1 MKRYNIKKSLIPSLN
16 LTSNRVHKAKG
27 LQFDSERKAG
37 RGIMKLIKNRGYEI
51 TKGDKK
57 WE

>member
-1 MKRYNIKKSLIPSLN
+1 MKRYNIKKSLIP
-16 LTSNRVHKAKG
+16 SNRVHKAKG